1 MLFQKENKI
10 YTRMRQRP
18 TIIIG
23 RKGSGKTA
31 FLHSSHQEGEYKC
44 VIDINSASAFAAML
58 RAAQSI
64 GTDSRFVEPVAKV
77 WEAVFWL
84 ALVHHT
90 RQGIRISAE
99 HELFPSPQL
108 RTSLSAY
115 ISGLDAAP
123 THSTAQFLAAAL
135 QKYRD
140 AIAASGSPPEDT
152 PDVIN
157 GLQVAGH
164 TLEQLKQGLYD
175 EMAARAIKALL
186 LIDSLDT
193 RVDTS
198 DKYDIAKNEAN
209 IATSA
214 LLKCLAGFSS
224 APQIYDARFCLPS
237 ERYYQFLDLSTNP
250 AKDLVNHVALSWH
263 AKELVCIAAHRLA
276 LFYREHAE
284 YSSRFVA
291 NFGKLDPTKKSHAM
305 CILQGPLGQTVTN
318 LLGQP
323 EATISY
329 IMRHT
334 QLLPRHLLLLLNS
347 IFLAQYERTG
357 SVATIDP
364 QSIRDGIQRIEQTVC
379 YEIFAAY
386 KHTYPQAREVCYAC
400 IPNLPMR
407 FTTGELQVAFNRH
420 GKPAMGS
427 DDFGDFKRMLVE
439 IGALGKVL
447 KDQETDRYV
456 VGQFEYSADYRLAT
470 AATDEFCLHP
480 LFTQIFSAQIGET
493 PKPVYPYGSDPDTT
507 EPTEE

>member
-1 MLFQKENKI
+1 MNASPQPPTYLKNKLTDYLTTAEPFGPVDASLVRDPYCRRMLFQKENKI

-108 RTSLSAY
+108 RASLSAY

-164 TLEQLKQGLYD
+164 TLEQLKQ
-175 EMAARAIKALL
+175 
-186 LIDSLDT
+186 
-193 RVDTS
+193 
-198 DKYDIAKNEAN
+198 
-209 IATSA
+209 
-214 LLKCLAGFSS
+214 
-224 APQIYDARFCLPS
+224 
-237 ERYYQFLDLSTNP
+237 
-250 AKDLVNHVALSWH
+250 
-263 AKELVCIAAHRLA
+263 
-276 LFYREHAE
+276 
-284 YSSRFVA
+284 
-291 NFGKLDPTKKSHAM
+291 KK
-305 CILQGPLGQTVTN
+305 GV
-318 LLGQP
+318 
-323 EATISY
+323 
-329 IMRHT
+329 
-334 QLLPRHLLLLLNS
+334 
-347 IFLAQYERTG
+347 
-357 SVATIDP
+357 
-364 QSIRDGIQRIEQTVC
+364 
-379 YEIFAAY
+379 
-386 KHTYPQAREVCYAC
+386 
-400 IPNLPMR
+400 
-407 FTTGELQVAFNRH
+407 
-420 GKPAMGS
+420 KP
-427 DDFGDFKRMLVE
+427 
-439 IGALGKVL
+439 
-447 KDQETDRYV
+447 
-456 VGQFEYSADYRLAT
+456 
-470 AATDEFCLHP
+470 
-480 LFTQIFSAQIGET
+480 
-493 PKPVYPYGSDPDTT
+493 
-507 EPTEE
+507 